1 VWIHTAVDLIYRFD
15 GGRPPE
21 LDPELLDQMSTEA
34 LSPTGVHIEASMS
47 RFWGR

>member
-15 GGRPPE
+15 GGRP
-21 LDPELLDQMSTEA
+21 PELLDQMSTEA